1 MFQLNKKTIALILIV
16 VIAVAGIGVGAAMYK
31 PAKVTVKTSVAVVKS
46 RENPPVSGW
55 LSSPGASTP
64 GPTTAAVGV
73 NTNGTELVSVSVNI
87 TIKDDDGQHTQT
99 DGGSDPDTV
108 SVKIGND
115 TFDMTTDKTSG
126 TVSQTK
132 EYGADK
138 VSMFGKNISV
148 ALLGKTFGG
157 GKHPTGPGGIVPIP
171 FLVYVDQGA
180 AYTVEIKYTYNDYG
194 GSGGSTK

>member
-1 MFQLNKKTIALILIV
+1 MFQLNKKTIALIIIV
-16 VIAVAGIGVGAAMYK
+16 VIAVAGIGAGAAMYK
-31 PAKVTVKTSVAVVKS
+31 PTKVTVKKATAVVKS

-55 LSSPGASTP
+55 ISSPGASTP
-64 GPTTAAVGV
+64 GPQTATIGV

-108 SVKIGND
+108 TIKIGND
-115 TFDMTTDKTSG
+115 TFDLTTDKTSG
-126 TVSQTK
+126 MVSQAK

-148 ALLGKTFGG
+148 QVIGKTFGG
-157 GKHPTGPGGIVPIP
+157 GKHPTGPGGIVPII
-171 FLVYVDQGA
+171 FLVYIDQGA
-180 AYTVEIKYTYNDYG
+180 AYSVEIKYTYNDYG
-194 GSGGSTK
+194 GSR

>member
-1 MFQLNKKTIALILIV
+1 MFQLNKKTIVLILIV

-31 PAKVTVKTSVAVVKS
+31 PAKVTTKAPVAVVKS

-55 LSSPGASTP
+55 IASPGASTP
-64 GPTTAAVGV
+64 GPTTAAVSV
-73 NTNGTELVSVSVNI
+73 STNGTELVSVSVNI

-108 SVKIGND
+108 TVKIGND
-115 TFDMTTDKTSG
+115 TFKMTTDKASG
-126 TVSQTK
+126 MVSQAK

-138 VSMFGKNISV
+138 VSTFGKNISV
-148 ALLGKTFGG
+148 SITGETFGG

-171 FLVYVDQGA
+171 FLVYVDQGC
-180 AYTVEIKYTYNDYG
+180 AYSVEIKYTYNDYG